1 MAGDSQGELTQLLG
15 ACKAGSQDA
24 NNRLFELVCKELRG
38 IAAGLMWRER
48 EDHTLQPTALVNEAY
63 LKLFAGTELK
73 AANRA
78 YFFAAAANAM
88 RQVLV
93 DHAKKRKAE
102 VHGGKLCRVALD
114 PVLDWLE
121 STQQVDVLA
130 LHEALERLERFG
142 KRQHEVIMLRF
153 FGGLKYEDV
162 AEHLNVSVSTIEK
175 DWKMARSWLHGQLRG
190 RNNDT

>member
-1 MAGDSQGELTQLLG
+1 MAGDTQGEVTKLLPDI
-15 ACKAGSQDA
+15 AAGSREAKNQ
-24 NNRLFELVCKELRG
+24 LFELVYEELRG
-38 IAAGLMWRER
+38 IANGLMRWER

-63 LKLFAGTELK
+63 LKLCAGTELK
-73 AANRA
+73 ADNRA

-93 DHAKKRKAE
+93 DRAWKRKAE
-102 VHGGKLCRVALD
+102 VHGGKLRRVPFD

-130 LHEALERLERFG
+130 LHEALERLEGLG

-153 FGGLKYEDV
+153 FGGLKDEEV
-162 AEHLNVSVSTIEK
+162 AEHLKVSVSTVEK
-175 DWKMARSWLHGQLRG
+175 DWKMARAWLHGQLRG
-190 RNNDT
+190 RNNDA